1 MTLSKESKEND
12 ILIIKS
18 EDKGNSCNMNGGT
31 KKLNIKKLLIVL
43 TALLAIAV
51 TVLAGSY
58 VVVGELK
65 EQLQQNLEDVA
76 NQNAVALHNKIH
88 SNHIA
93 IASKKEEI
101 TPFTTK
107 TKKVNLDSAFGHQ
120 TKDTNGYKFLKVKE
134 TNNHFVTKLKK

>member
-88 SNHIA
+88 SNHLLLEGLSERMHGVTTETI
-93 IASKKEEI
+93 EE
-101 TPFTTK
+101 TLQSFTMFI
-107 TKKVNLDSAFGHQ
+107 D
-120 TKDTNGYKFLKVKE
+120 DY
-134 TNNHFVTKLKK
+134 

>member
-76 NQNAVALHNKIH
+76 NQNVLAL
-88 SNHIA
+88 SN
-93 IASKKEEI
+93 
-101 TPFTTK
+101 
-107 TKKVNLDSAFGHQ
+107 
-120 TKDTNGYKFLKVKE
+120 
-134 TNNHFVTKLKK
+134 